1 MYENERKYFNLIFFS
16 FLIFALIIRRSLDLE
31 RVIND
36 KEIKNLSKF
45 DSRRILGEGQRA
57 DEEKQ

>member
-45 DSRRILGEGQRA
+45 ESRRILGEGQRA